1 MLNPKTLSNGLPYH
15 LISVPG
21 AESATAM
28 VLFRIGSRHEHDAV
42 WGGSHFIEHLMFK
55 GTEKHPTTL
64 DISKKLDRHG
74 AQYNA
79 FTGKEYTGY
88 YVKIAGD
95 QIGMAVDLLH
105 DMLFFSTFD
114 EEEMEREKKV
124 IVEEIKMYAENPIMH
139 IGDLLEQAM
148 YKGSRLGLDIA
159 GTAKSVL
166 EMNRDD
172 VLAYRDAY
180 YGADN
185 MTVVL
190 VGAIPD
196 HADALLE
203 STFGTVQKAK
213 NPTLAELHQ
222 MSAESIRLERDYK
235 DIEQVQLGIGF
246 PALSHMSEDDPTQRL
261 LGIILGGTM
270 SSRLFTEI
278 RERRG
283 LCYSI
288 RAGSDS
294 YTDSGM
300 MKIRA
305 GLDAARLE
313 EALAAIHAEVQKIVE
328 EGVSDEELEA
338 AKDHLAGDMKLT
350 YEDTS
355 ARAHDDAEDQ
365 LNYGYVRTTDEL
377 ISEYKAVSKEDIA
390 RVAKIIFRSGQVV
403 YAVIGPYATDEDFL
417 KLLP

>member
-1 MLNPKTLSNGLPYH
+1 MLKPKTLKNGLPYH

-55 GTEKHPTTL
+55 GTDKHPTTL

-95 QIGMAVDLLH
+95 HVGMAVDLLH
-105 DMLFFSTFD
+105 DMLFFSKFD

-166 EMNRDD
+166 EMKRDD

-185 MTVVL
+185 MTVVIA
-190 VGAIPD
+190 GAIPD
-196 HADALLE
+196 NAEELLE
-203 STFGTVQKAK
+203 ATFGTVANAK
-213 NPTLAELHQ
+213 NPVAAEKHE
-222 MSAESIRLERDYK
+222 MSTESIRLERDYK
-235 DIEQVQLGIGF
+235 NIEQVQLGIGF
-246 PALSHMSEDDPTQRL
+246 PAFSHMSEDDPAQRL
-261 LGIILGGTM
+261 LGLIFGGTM

-283 LCYSI
+283 LCYSV
-288 RAGSDS
+288 RAKADS

-305 GLDAARLE
+305 GLDAARME
-313 EALAAIHAEVQKIVE
+313 EALAAIHDEIRKIVE
-328 EGVSDEELEA
+328 EGVTDDELRA
-338 AKDHLAGDMKLT
+338 AKDHMAGGMKLH

-355 ARAHDDAEDQ
+355 ARAHEDAEDQ
-365 LNYGYVRTTDEL
+365 LNRGHVRTMDEL
-377 ISEYKAVSKEDIA
+377 IEAFEAVTKDDIS
-390 RVAKIIFRSGQVV
+390 RVAKAIFNAGQVA
-403 YAVIGPYATDEDFL
+403 YAVIGPYETDEDFL